1 MSKLYKRSSKKA
13 GASPGTLVY
22 VGEKKAEK
30 VKISIINYEAGLFE
44 EKEAKSIEETL
55 VGRDKPAVSWI
66 NIDGLHQID
75 ILEKIGAHFNIHP
88 LVLEDILNTR
98 QRPKMEAY
106 DDYIFVVLKMLQL
119 GNNGAVVEAEQ
130 VSLILGPYF
139 VISFQEKAGDVFNP
153 IRERI
158 KNKESRLRKNG
169 PDYLVY
175 RLLDTI
181 VDHYFVILE
190 RLGERI
196 EDLEEELLEK
206 PEREALGKI
215 QGLKR
220 ELIFLRKSVWPLRE
234 IISGLGREETAL
246 IKEPTEIF
254 LRDVY
259 DHTIQVIDTV
269 ENFRDMVAGMLDI
282 YLSSLS
288 NKMNE
293 VMKVLTII
301 ATIFIPLTFIAGIYG
316 MNFDSQASPWNMP
329 ELHWYFGYPTA
340 VLLMVIVGVVMII
353 YFKRKKWF

>member
-1 MSKLYKRSSKKA
+1 MAKLYNRSSKKA

-22 VGEKKAEK
+22 VGEKKTER
-30 VKISIINYEAGLFE
+30 VKISILNYDAGQYE
-44 EKEAKSIEETL
+44 EKEAKSIEEAL
-55 VGRDKPAVSWI
+55 VGGNQPAVSWI

-106 DDYIFVVLKMLQL
+106 EDYIFVVLKMLQFDR
-119 GNNGAVVEAEQ
+119 NGAAIEAEQ
-130 VSLILGPYF
+130 VSIILGPQF
-139 VISFQEKAGDVFNP
+139 VISFQEKEGDVFNP

-196 EDLEEELLEK
+196 EDLEEELMEK
-206 PEREALGKI
+206 PERETLGNI

-234 IISGLGREETAL
+234 VVSGLAREETSL
-246 IKEPTEIF
+246 IKDHTEIF

-316 MNFDSQASPWNMP
+316 MNFSPDSSPWNMP

-340 VLLMVIVGVVMII
+340 VLLMVVVGVVMIL
-353 YFKRKKWF
+353 YFKRKKWL